1 VRRLPL
7 GLAALALL
15 PFLSPAAAGEPR
27 TDRSGDPLPDG
38 AIARLGTVRWRHPGE
53 ATAMMFSP
61 NGKILAATCR
71 GGLLLWDTATG
82 KVLRRLPGTDCGI
95 GGPDFTPD
103 GHTLVAQTSTG
114 DVGFWDV
121 PTGKLL
127 RAWSLPHEGGP
138 KPRCCASRPT
148 ASSWPWPL
156 TTTRFRSSTSLPA
169 KYSTKSAG
177 TARRSTG

>member
-1 VRRLPL
+1 MAGDRGRPGTTQAAILRAPPARGTIVSEVGNVPSGGPPVVRRLPL

-121 PTGKLL
+121 PTGKL
-127 RAWSLPHEGGP
+127 
-138 KPRCCASRPT
+138 
-148 ASSWPWPL
+148 
-156 TTTRFRSSTSLPA
+156 
-169 KYSTKSAG
+169 
-177 TARRSTG
+177 